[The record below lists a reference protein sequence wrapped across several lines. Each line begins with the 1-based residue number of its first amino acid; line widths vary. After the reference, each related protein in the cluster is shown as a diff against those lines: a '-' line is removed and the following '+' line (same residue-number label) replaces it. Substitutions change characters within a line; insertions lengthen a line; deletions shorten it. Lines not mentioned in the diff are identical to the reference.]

1 MFVCQGPR
9 ALSEQ
14 MVENVSSHQTRELY
28 EIGTHILVWGY
39 RGIQIY
45 VSHIEVEDTNL
56 YVLSIIILICIV
68 IA

>member
-1 MFVCQGPR
+1 MPR
-9 ALSEQ
+9 PQSTFRTNDGECKL
-14 MVENVSSHQTRELY
+14 QTRELY
-28 EIGTHILVWGY
+28 EIGTHIFICGY

-45 VSHIEVEDTNL
+45 ISHIEVEDTNL